1 MAHEND
7 WIAAKTQSEPDTWSQ
22 KTWSGLRSFAGNKV
36 WTDGKDIYYSNDNQY
51 VLNRQTSTWETKN
64 WGSRTPYYG
73 QNVWTDGDNIYF
85 SASSTQYILD
95 KENMV
100 WNKKTWNG
108 LNSFYGLDV
117 WTDGT
122 DYYYSSGDSHYILS
136 KATSTWS
143 VITWSGLTSF
153 DGSGVWTD
161 GENTYYSYG
170 SNKQYVLNKETST
183 WSYKNWSGGIPTT
196 ASNVWT
202 DNENVYYSGSGA
214 NYQYVLDKQTS
225 TWRTKVW
232 NGLTSFTG
240 DRVWLDGNRVYY
252 SSGTAQYS
260 LNNPTSVPY
269 RSNFPE
275 MIESVDLNDK
285 WVSDVLSYNREWS
298 AISEW
303 SSNRIDGEYVW
314 NYDGDTYFLTRGSS
328 DAYILNKSTY
338 LWERINFTWE
348 DGTPFLQGGSRVW
361 VDETNCYY
369 SYQTDQYILNKAES
383 KWYKKTWTG
392 LTNFVGDGVWSDG
405 TNVYY
410 SMGNEQYVLD
420 KANSAWDVKTWNGMT
435 KLYGSRIWSDG
446 TNIYYSKDDQ
456 SLGQRVL
463 NKATSTWETVTWYK
477 STGSTF
483 NLDGQRIWTDG
494 TDVYYSNSYDHY
506 VLNKS
511 DMKWYPKTW
520 TGLNYFNGIRVWND
534 GERIYYS
541 DGTSYELK
549 KKAVTSVPYRYD
561 FPEMIES
568 KDIDNAWITHDVP
581 DPATEGLRFL
591 KLTYHLTVNW
601 EGGGS
606 NNISV
611 STDIPEAF
619 KRSDH
624 LWIYSG
630 TNYRDVAMVINTEIP
645 QCPYQCRMTF
655 DSNAN
660 ELVES
665 LNNVSPKF
673 YIYRTRNASRLAAFS
688 PQNIDSALYSESI
701 KNVDLVDDRT
711 YLATPYNYACEPRV
725 MFNFGDSSEGGE
737 LIHHSFPEEPGSTVV
752 TIDIIFAFTAD
763 QDDRYADL
771 LARYP
776 DHLTPFEYKKNA
788 VPYRPA
794 FPALVES
801 VDISDKWLISDDI
814 PFRWNF
820 PELIRSTANPV
831 DPPSF
836 FTFKGRS
843 SAEFGSIEILP
854 LCLKHEE
861 KTDFINFITGTPY
874 VLETS
879 ILRSKVITIT
889 INLKDISP
897 ANIDRVNSWLIGTGK
912 LVLSRD
918 PGRYYIATCNNAL
931 TGQRLISLGKVVVQF
946 NVMPYKYDAKESDS
960 FEAVSLVDETLHKTA
975 AIYYKGSAPAESTF
989 KITAT
994 GNIEIYNV
1002 QTEKTVEIKGLTEYC
1017 IIDIKARK
1025 VTDENDLN
1033 ILDRTYGDIFDLM
1046 LAPGDNY
1053 FFLSGSVTAVEVK
1066 KKTRWY

>member
-225 TWRTKVW
+225 TWKPKVW

-285 WVSDVLSYNREWS
+285 WVSDVIEDKPDALVKQNWGGFS
-298 AISEW
+298 AIW
-303 SSNRIDGEYVW
+303 GQQVWTDGENIYYLGGLNSYVLNRSEKTW
-314 NYDGDTYFLTRGSS
+314 EPKTWYGLDSISGPERTGSQIWTDGDN
-328 DAYILNKSTY
+328 I
-338 LWERINFTWE
+338 
-348 DGTPFLQGGSRVW
+348 
-361 VDETNCYY
+361 YY
-369 SYQTDQYILNKAES
+369 SDYRKQFVLDLETSTWNA
-383 KWYKKTWTG
+383 KTWNGRSDFYGSNVWT
-392 LTNFVGDGVWSDG
+392 DGENIYLSG
-405 TNVYY
+405 
-410 SMGNEQYVLD
+410 GNANYQYVLD
-420 KANSAWDVKTWNGMT
+420 KATSTWEAKTWSGYQNIIAGDV
-435 KLYGSRIWSDG
+435 WFDG
-446 TNIYYSKDDQ
+446 DIMYYSAGSNQYVFD
-456 SLGQRVL
+456 
-463 NKATSTWETVTWYK
+463 KATSTWIQKTWYGF
-477 STGSTF
+477 STPQGSNIWSRNGTVYYSDGRNQF
-483 NLDGQRIWTDG
+483 VLDKETSTWSAKTWEDVTMLYASGIWTDG
-494 TDVYYSNSYDHY
+494 EEMYYSYNANNQY
-506 VLNKS
+506 
-511 DMKWYPKTW
+511 
-520 TGLNYFNGIRVWND
+520 
-534 GERIYYS
+534 RIT
-541 DGTSYELK
+541 DIKIT
-549 KKAVTSVPYRYD
+549 TVPYRYEY
-561 FPEMIES
+561 PEMIES
-568 KDIDNAWITHDVP
+568 TDIENAWITHDVP
-581 DPATEGLRFL
+581 DE
-591 KLTYHLTVNW
+591 
-601 EGGGS
+601 
-606 NNISV
+606 
-611 STDIPEAF
+611 
-619 KRSDH
+619 
-624 LWIYSG
+624 
-630 TNYRDVAMVINTEIP
+630 
-645 QCPYQCRMTF
+645 
-655 DSNAN
+655 
-660 ELVES
+660 
-665 LNNVSPKF
+665 
-673 YIYRTRNASRLAAFS
+673 YI
-688 PQNIDSALYSESI
+688 
-701 KNVDLVDDRT
+701 
-711 YLATPYNYACEPRV
+711 
-725 MFNFGDSSEGGE
+725 
-737 LIHHSFPEEPGSTVV
+737 
-752 TIDIIFAFTAD
+752 
-763 QDDRYADL
+763 
-771 LARYP
+771 
-776 DHLTPFEYKKNA
+776 NA

-814 PFRWNF
+814 PFRLNF
-820 PELIRSTANPV
+820 PELIKSSANPV
-831 DPPSF
+831 QPPSY

-861 KTDFINFITGTPY
+861 KTDFINFIYGNPY
-874 VLETS
+874 VSETS

-889 INLKDISP
+889 LNLSDISP
-897 ANIDRVNSWLIGTGK
+897 ANIDRVNEWLIGTGK
-912 LVLSRD
+912 LVLSHD
-918 PGRYYIATCNNAL
+918 PHRYYIATCNNAL
-931 TGQRLISLGKVVVQF
+931 TGQKLVNTLGKVAVQF
-946 NVMPYKYDAKESDS
+946 NVMPYKYDLKEKES
-960 FEAVSLVDETLHKTA
+960 FELVDLAEETLHKTA

-1053 FFLSGSVTAVEVK
+1053 FFINGSVTAIGVK

>member
-7 WIAAKTQSEPDTWSQ
+7 WIAAKIQSEPDTWSQ

-269 RSNFPE
+269 RSNFPD

-285 WVSDVLSYNREWS
+285 WVSDVIEDKPDTLVNQNWGGFS
-298 AISEW
+298 AIWGQQVWTDDENIYYLGGINSYVLNRSEKTW
-303 SSNRIDGEYVW
+303 EPKTWYGLDSISGPERTGSQIWTDGDNIYYSDYRKQFVLDKATSTWMTKTWNGRSEFYGSNIWTDGENIYLSGGNA
-314 NYDGDTYFLTRGSS
+314 NY
-328 DAYILNKSTY
+328 
-338 LWERINFTWE
+338 
-348 DGTPFLQGGSRVW
+348 
-361 VDETNCYY
+361 
-369 SYQTDQYILNKAES
+369 
-383 KWYKKTWTG
+383 
-392 LTNFVGDGVWSDG
+392 
-405 TNVYY
+405 
-410 SMGNEQYVLD
+410 QYVLD
-420 KANSAWDVKTWNGMT
+420 KATSTWEVKTWSGYQNIIAGDV
-435 KLYGSRIWSDG
+435 WFDG
-446 TNIYYSKDDQ
+446 DIMYYSAGSNQYVFD
-456 SLGQRVL
+456 
-463 NKATSTWETVTWYK
+463 KATSTWIQKTWYGF
-477 STGSTF
+477 STPQGSNIWSRNGTVYYSDGRNQF
-483 NLDGQRIWTDG
+483 VLDKETSTWSAKTWEDVTMLYASGIWTDG
-494 TDVYYSNSYDHY
+494 EEMYYSYNANNQY
-506 VLNKS
+506 
-511 DMKWYPKTW
+511 
-520 TGLNYFNGIRVWND
+520 
-534 GERIYYS
+534 RIT
-541 DGTSYELK
+541 DIKIT
-549 KKAVTSVPYRYD
+549 TVPYRYD

-568 KDIDNAWITHDVP
+568 KDIENAWITHDVP

-591 KLTYHLTVNW
+591 KLSYNLTVTW

-630 TNYRDVAMVINTEIP
+630 TYYRDVAMVINTEIP

-711 YLATPYNYACEPRV
+711 YLSTPYNYACEPRV

-931 TGQRLISLGKVVVQF
+931 TGQRMISLGKVVVQF
-946 NVMPYKYDAKESDS
+946 NVMPYKYDAKESDG

-1053 FFLSGSVTAVEVK
+1053 FFINGSVTAIGVK